1 MDIKFTYIGA
11 MAENHYQGVDY
22 RPTSALKIPV
32 NFFHPVL
39 DRPLPNATGMS
50 ETLGVRT
57 SHLAGPDRWDL
68 NMKRSVPEIPHLY
81 VKSRLNKRS
90 ALFFEGA
97 HFPDGSRSELN
108 LGSNSFLVAVQKR
121 FDEGFGSRDRSGASI
136 KEPIKRPRNSI
147 G

>member
-57 SHLAGPDRWDL
+57 IHLAGPDRWPVLETCVLHVFLAGHVIHYCPSLFRWDL
-68 NMKRSVPEIPHLY
+68 NMKRSVPEINHLY
-81 VKSRLNKRS
+81 VKVKI
-90 ALFFEGA
+90 E
-97 HFPDGSRSELN
+97 
-108 LGSNSFLVAVQKR
+108 
-121 FDEGFGSRDRSGASI
+121 
-136 KEPIKRPRNSI
+136 
-147 G
+147 